1 MIESL
6 RTTQIAFFRF
16 ATLCGFFRGSAD
28 EVQKVSVQ
36 EKLIWNHLWEHR
48 FSVPDPRVFP
58 PPGGRFSPQTTES
71 PFYDWAH
78 RQPSKYIINQG
89 LISIGYSCWPC
100 DSIMG
105 KVMKLRIYENL
116 ICELRSEELKEGGDH
131 RMLYRQLLQL
141 RKESLKKIQACTGF
155 ESLTSAIQRSSARC
169 AAPVSQRS
177 RVRIPLMSRFARSS
191 KNCDFSLCCEK
202 SQVWRFF
209 AVLYLVHNH

>member
-28 EVQKVSVQ
+28 EVQKVSVQGFVQ

-78 RQPSKYIINQG
+78 RQPSNNH
-89 LISIGYSCWPC
+89 
-100 DSIMG
+100 
-105 KVMKLRIYENL
+105 V
-116 ICELRSEELKEGGDH
+116 H
-131 RMLYRQLLQL
+131 
-141 RKESLKKIQACTGF
+141 GF
-155 ESLTSAIQRSSARC
+155 
-169 AAPVSQRS
+169 VSM
-177 RVRIPLMSRFARSS
+177 RIPRFARQKQEDLWQNKVTASLAFIQWPGHWAHNCKTAYSS
-191 KNCDFSLCCEK
+191 AKRDNSVRCILLRQLASRAKQQHLGKFTGHEH
-202 SQVWRFF
+202 F
-209 AVLYLVHNH
+209 